1 MASETLLSSSEKR
14 TDTANISQLKAL
26 SLNFLQNISEISN
39 EEEVPKLS
47 PCHKCG
53 KEILAFPLRAFVV
66 LSCEHIFHRTCIEQH
81 IVRIDTQAS
90 THPSCPICSTI
101 IEVIREEGTLASD
114 KYQMVPKIRSLIVSE
129 KKTFQQSPDTVDND
143 DDDDGDLEEMIK
155 LGLIVDDS
163 SEKTK
168 QVIIED
174 HETSPIASEI
184 ISDNQ
189 NDEASTA
196 EKGTTNVV
204 QINSADQNNA
214 NKTAVLPSK
223 RAISFEEG
231 TSSKNPPAKKQ
242 KSGKKGESS
251 TVKKLIEELTVEIT
265 PSTNISLPPPSQA
278 TTSDSIDFTHLYQE
292 IINAESLN
300 DSASQN
306 MIRSYYNFGKGLVDR
321 LNHYKKS
328 NRERASLILVNNE
341 VREQLPEDITD
352 NTLYKKRE
360 RARKIYE
367 LFDNIGVSRISYVKS
382 FSAITISK
390 LSWDEIDYIIIAC
403 TAPRSR
409 DLTS

>member
-1 MASETLLSSSEKR
+1 MASETLLSSSEER

-223 RAISFEEG
+223 PR
-231 TSSKNPPAKKQ
+231 
-242 KSGKKGESS
+242 
-251 TVKKLIEELTVEIT
+251 
-265 PSTNISLPPPSQA
+265 
-278 TTSDSIDFTHLYQE
+278 
-292 IINAESLN
+292 
-300 DSASQN
+300 
-306 MIRSYYNFGKGLVDR
+306 DR
-321 LNHYKKS
+321 LSKEGLYYINNHMKRSEAWLWFAVYFPPKYIRTCLLIPGYEINNRDYWKNFVFRIKNNLTTHKQIGNDPKYRDFKVQLVLYKK
-328 NRERASLILVNNE
+328 NRASLLIQRTYRLWKKQNNSAKIIQNA
-341 VREQLPEDITD
+341 VIQCLYQPDGSFMEQAKDR
-352 NTLYKKRE
+352 YYQ
-360 RARKIYE
+360 RAE
-367 LFDNIGVSRISYVKS
+367 LDR
-382 FSAITISK
+382 
-390 LSWDEIDYIIIAC
+390 
-403 TAPRSR
+403 
-409 DLTS
+409 